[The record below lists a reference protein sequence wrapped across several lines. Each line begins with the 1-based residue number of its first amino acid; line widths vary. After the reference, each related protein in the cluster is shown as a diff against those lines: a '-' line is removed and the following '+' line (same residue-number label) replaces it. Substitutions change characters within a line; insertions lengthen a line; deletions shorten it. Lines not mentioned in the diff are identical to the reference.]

1 MPVIT
6 QLCLKLNR
14 VVYGLTLVTNPLRNI
29 CHLESRFF
37 EQFSGIS
44 NCRRIWALLEKVLR
58 FAGFEETKL
67 HYEAQRTA
75 DGV

>member
-1 MPVIT
+1 MPVT
-6 QLCLKLNR
+6 QLWMKLNR

-29 CHLESRFF
+29 CHLERRFF
-37 EQFSGIS
+37 AHFSGIS

-67 HYEAQRTA
+67 HYEAKTTA